1 MIISDYKISK
11 KIFGFAYYCVG
22 RNPMVTVLLFN
33 RQTKMNMTR
42 QHNNIATWTLT
53 RHDSN
58 ASSFNFFP
66 HRTKILK
73 FYAYAHCT
81 HLLCLHTH
89 KPTQRQSQKSA
100 ITTALSIPNV
110 TFEPKKN
117 RMNKIYSVVLLLF
130 FAALTGCKH
139 NCSDNCAQNG
149 LDENCCPK
157 TDESFKPLPRSNI
170 KTVNIFLETSG
181 SMAGYMPTGGSAT
194 EFQKIIHDIVDRI
207 NGQFP
212 NGVKFYSIYNSNTAF
227 KLLDNFTASKNI
239 ISGTFSW
246 SGSTYLP
253 TMLDSTLKNYMADSA
268 VNIFIS
274 DCIFSPEKKDTKET
288 ELATTDIRSIFKP
301 FAPKFSSTVFCLYSE
316 FRSAKYQSAKSPY
329 YLILLG
335 NPENIQSM
343 EPLIIE
349 SVTTMKQIY
358 EEVNYGLHYVKPYYS
373 VLSLSDITSNFIA
386 YQCDSFQNA
395 FVSLKEISLDASP
408 DSMKFWIGVNL
419 KGFPSYAVDT
429 AYLKSNLNL
438 TVKGKGEITAIS
450 RTVPKGLQD
459 IDKPFS
465 DKCTHFIQVRIS
477 ELNDCVSTLQLS
489 LKYSKPQWIENLTE
503 PKDEYNRSKT
513 FGLDKIDSGLEQA
526 YKTDENPYFF
536 KNLTISLIKK

>member
-1 MIISDYKISK
+1 MPTHK
-11 KIFGFAYYCVG
+11 KI
-22 RNPMVTVLLFN
+22 LLP
-33 RQTKMNMTR
+33 T
-42 QHNNIATWTLT
+42 HIA
-53 RHDSN
+53 H
-58 ASSFNFFP
+58 
-66 HRTKILK
+66 I
-73 FYAYAHCT
+73 C
-81 HLLCLHTH
+81 LCLPTH
-89 KPTQRQSQKSA
+89 KATQRQSQKSA
-100 ITTALSIPNV
+100 IANALFTPNI
-110 TFEPKKN
+110 TFEPNKN
-117 RMNKIYSVVLLLF
+117 RMNKIYSVFLILLF
-130 FAALTGCKH
+130 ATLTGCKH
-139 NCSDNCAQNG
+139 NCSDDCVQNG

-157 TDESFKPLPRSNI
+157 PDESFKPLPKPNI
-170 KTVNIFLETSG
+170 KTVNVFLETSG
-181 SMAGYMPTGGSAT
+181 SMAGYMPNGGSAT
-194 EFQKIIHDIVDRI
+194 EFQKIIHDVVDRI

-227 KLLDNFTASKNI
+227 KLLENSAASKNI
-239 ISGTFSW
+239 LSGNFSW

-253 TMLDSTLKNYMADSA
+253 TMLDSTLKNYMTDDA

-335 NPENIQSM
+335 KPENIQNI

-349 SVTTMKQIY
+349 SVKTTKQNY
-358 EEVNYGLHYVKPYYS
+358 GEVNYGLHYGKPYYS

-395 FVSLKEISLDASP
+395 FVSLKDISLNVAP
-408 DSMKFWIGVNL
+408 DSMKFWIGVDL
-419 KGFPSYAVDT
+419 RGLPSYAVDT
-429 AYLKSNLNL
+429 AYLKNNLNL

-450 RTVPKGLQD
+450 RNTPKGLQD

-465 DKCTHFIQVRIS
+465 EKCTHFIQIRIT
-477 ELNDCVSTLQLS
+477 EINVCVSTLQLS
-489 LKYSKPQWIENLTE
+489 LKYSKPQWIDSLNE
-503 PKDEYNRSKT
+503 PKDEYNRNKT

-536 KNLTISLIKK
+536 KSLTISLIKQ